1 MSLSCYLLMVVNHLS
16 VISAGTKLSP
26 PPTKDWS
33 TCSENSFHVFQPLF
47 VIIMIVLLLYFF
59 KMYMPH

>member
-26 PPTKDWS
+26 PPTKAWS
-33 TCSENSFHVFQPLF
+33 TCSVHSFHIFQPLF

-59 KMYMPH
+59 KIQMPH

>member
-33 TCSENSFHVFQPLF
+33 SEHSFHVFQPLF

-59 KMYMPH
+59 KIQMPH